1 MKKIWWLS
9 CFFCGALASGALGD
23 QLMVTGQTKDG
34 TFEGYSDG
42 RFHFQT
48 TKFKSIKE
56 QAIRV
61 SKLVLSQPLTVAYMT
76 SDGKELE
83 SAVLK
88 GYDKRLFSFQKD
100 GNDFTIPQAK
110 MKSIEPTTEEN
121 GNGGGGGGGDSGDP
135 SKYPIPEVDLSIFDG
150 MDLTPA
156 QQATLTKF
164 KTSKMTYDAFYDKNT
179 AMVKEMDHLTGAKRI
194 DLLNQLRLR
203 KGDEQP
209 LRKDLI
215 AAYKALAAAFPQPA
229 EEPAK

>member
-1 MKKIWWLS
+1 MGNVL
-9 CFFCGALASGALGD
+9 CGVLASVALGD

-34 TFEGYSDG
+34 TFESYSDG

-48 TKFKSIKE
+48 TKFKSVKE

-76 SDGKELE
+76 TDAKEPE
-83 SAVLK
+83 PAVLK
-88 GYDKRLFSFQKD
+88 GYDKRLFTFEKD
-100 GNDFTIPQAK
+100 GKDFTIPQAK
-110 MKSIEPTTEEN
+110 MKSIEPMEEN

-135 SKYPIPEVDLSIFDG
+135 SQYPIPEVDLSIFDG
-150 MDLTPA
+150 MELTPA
-156 QQATLTKF
+156 QQTTLTKF
-164 KTSKMTYDAFYDKNT
+164 KTSKKTYDAFYDKNT
-179 AMVKEMDHLTGAKRI
+179 TMVKEMDQLTGAKRI

-203 KGDEQP
+203 KGEEQP

-229 EEPAK
+229 PEPEK